1 MSSTSSVIEVQRPRL
16 VLPQDNLP
24 YWKIG
29 LGIPVYLS
37 IQLVLRFSLDLRDLP
52 GAASTKSIL
61 YAIDNPRS
69 VDAASYTFRW
79 LKYWLNVPLEIGI
92 HLSSICSGLSMV
104 VGLIL
109 FASSLINKRAGMWAG
124 IFGACWPLTQFLGLL
139 IGLDSLAIGTS
150 WLALGLFSLSIQ
162 GGWWG
167 LPLLPLSLWLLST
180 GLDVKSI
187 ALPSLVA
194 LTGMVL
200 PAKIQRWK
208 AWSSGMVLALVF
220 ATTQNGTDDHR
231 VQAPDINWQT
241 IQHGWHRLSELPKR
255 GLAEGDFQILWW
267 AGGLLTLSALGRS
280 LSRTRK
286 FSWDHV
292 PLFVLLVVWI
302 ATGMGLCITAAG
314 LGELCRPRYLVGMG
328 LGLLIPIA
336 GGLSRLK
343 STFSTWMGM
352 VVVLAMLLNMWGFFG
367 QWGQIRHTM
376 LGGQPPHIPTAPL
389 IWGKKYQRY
398 PTLTLRDLTMV
409 GALDFQD
416 TWQSIPNTAGIAV
429 PRLRDD
435 RHKNLEAYAAL
446 NNQDIVILDPGKCC
460 AGTPVNAQCARR
472 VLKALDESHYT
483 VVLPTSIAGVERVH
497 ANERPWIEALK
508 DGIVQ
513 TGSNSLFWH
522 WQTPDTTGEPTDIP
536 CQFEVPTGL
545 KR

>member
-1 MSSTSSVIEVQRPRL
+1 MSSTFSPTEAQAPKL
-16 VLPQDNLP
+16 VLPQDNLA

-37 IQLVLRFSLDLRDLP
+37 IQLLLRLSLDLRDLP

-69 VDAASYTFRW
+69 VDAASYAFRW
-79 LKYWLNVPLEIGI
+79 LNYWLNIPLDIGI
-92 HLSSICSGLSMV
+92 QLLSIGSGLSMV

-109 FASSLINKRAGMWAG
+109 FATSLVNKRAGMWAG

-150 WLALGLFSLSIQ
+150 WLALGLFSVSIQ
-162 GGWWG
+162 SSWWG
-167 LPLLPLSLWLLST
+167 LPLLPLSLWLLIL

-187 ALPSLVA
+187 ALPSLVG
-194 LTGMVL
+194 LIGVIL
-200 PAKIQRWK
+200 PTKIHRWK
-208 AWSSGMVLALVF
+208 VWGSGLVLALVF
-220 ATTQNGTDDHR
+220 ATTQSGTDDHR
-231 VQAPDINWQT
+231 VQAPDLNWQT
-241 IQHGWHRLSELPKR
+241 VQHGWHRLSDLPKR

-267 AGGLLTLSALGRS
+267 TGGLLTLSALGRS
-280 LSRTRK
+280 LWRTRK
-286 FSWDHV
+286 FTWAHT
-292 PLFVLLVVWI
+292 PLLVLLMLWMT
-302 ATGMGLCITAAG
+302 TGLGLCVTAAG

-343 STFSTWMGM
+343 SVFSAWMGM
-352 VVVLAMLLNMWGFFG
+352 VIVLAMLLNMWGFFG

-376 LGGQPPHIPTAPL
+376 LGGHSPHIPTAPS

-416 TWQSIPNTAGIAV
+416 TWQSIPNTSGIAV

-435 RHKNLEAYAAL
+435 RHKNLEAYATMRD
-446 NNQDIVILDPGKCC
+446 QEIVILDPGKCC
-460 AGTPVNAQCARR
+460 AGTPVNAQCAQR
-472 VLKALDESHYT
+472 VLKALDEAHYT
-483 VVLPTSIAGVERVH
+483 VVLPAAIAGVERVH
-497 ANERPWIEALK
+497 ANERPWIESLR
-508 DGIVQ
+508 DGIAQ

-522 WQTPDTTGEPTDIP
+522 WQTSDAVGEASPVP
-536 CQFEVPTGL
+536 CQFEVPKGL
-545 KR
+545 KH